1 MVCEGD
7 SLTGLGEA
15 VAFITSKLLWTEDDR
30 CSWTQSIHVL
40 RSSGLPVGFIKYIEP
55 DESFK
60 TLPPKCFTLPKPTS
74 NFLLKSVRYSAA
86 KLWNGLPNEVRA
98 KQSLAAFKKGLK
110 KVQI

>member
-1 MVCEGD
+1 MTVAAEPSPFTSGD
-7 SLTGLGEA
+7 RQGY
-15 VAFITSKLLWTEDDR
+15 LLAL
-30 CSWTQSIHVL
+30 SNI
-40 RSSGLPVGFIKYIEP
+40 SSRMNLA
-55 DESFK
+55 FK

-98 KQSLAAFKKGLK
+98 KQSLVAFKKGLK